1 MDPIRRVGIVV
12 KRNQP
17 RALELAR
24 DLHGWLERRGAEGL
38 LDAEAAG
45 RAGLDGGV
53 PAQELP
59 GRVDLLLVLGG
70 DGTLIYVAG
79 LIGDEAV
86 PILGANLGG
95 LGFLTVLSL
104 DEIESALERAL
115 EGELEI
121 EERTRLV
128 AELHRDGEVILSGDI
143 LNDVVINR
151 GPLARIVGL
160 ETWIDGKRVAVFRA
174 DGLIV
179 ATPTGS
185 TAYNLAAGGPIIEP
199 ELKAMVL
206 NPICPHS
213 LTARPLVLLDSSV
226 VELFVQEDAE
236 ELYLTLD
243 GQRGETLQ
251 AGDSIRIARSPRPI
265 RLVRSPNRTDYEIL
279 KAKLHWG
286 ER

>member
-1 MDPIRRVGIVV
+1 MEPIRRVGIVV

-17 RALELAR
+17 RALDLAR
-24 DLHGWLERRGAEGL
+24 DLVTWLRRRGAEAL
-38 LDAEAAG
+38 VDAEAAG
-45 RAGLDGGV
+45 KAGLDCGV
-53 PAQELP
+53 QPSELP
-59 GRVDLLLVLGG
+59 GRSDLLLVLGG

-79 LIGDEAV
+79 LIADEGV
-86 PILGANLGG
+86 PILGVNLGG

-104 DEIESALERAL
+104 NEIEPTLELALAGTL
-115 EGELEI
+115 ET

-128 AELHRDGEVILSGDI
+128 AELKRDGDAVSTGDV

-151 GPLARIVGL
+151 GALARIVGL
-160 ETWIDGKRVAVFRA
+160 ETWVDGQRVAVFRA

-199 ELKAMVL
+199 ELQAMVI

-213 LTARPLVLLDSSV
+213 LTARPLVLPDRSV
-226 VELFVQEDAE
+226 VELFVPDDAD

-243 GQRGETLQ
+243 GQRVERLE
-251 AGDSIRIARSPRPI
+251 AGDVVRIARSPRPI
-265 RLVRSPNRTDYEIL
+265 RLVRSPNRTDFEIL